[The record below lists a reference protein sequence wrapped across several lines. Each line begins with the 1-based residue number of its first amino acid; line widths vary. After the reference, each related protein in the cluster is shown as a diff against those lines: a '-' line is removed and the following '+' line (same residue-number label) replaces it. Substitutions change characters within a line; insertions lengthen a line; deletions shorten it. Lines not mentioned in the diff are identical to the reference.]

1 MGLLCKI
8 CKASSVKFR
17 MVYNL
22 AITMH
27 FGGADQILIKIFNC
41 KEVRASVRVRLYE

>member
-8 CKASSVKFR
+8 CKASSFKFR

-41 KEVRASVRVRLYE
+41 KEVRASV